1 MKKLFIDTNIVIDL
15 LSRREPFYDESA
27 NLFSLADQKII
38 ELNISSLTIANTSY
52 TLLRQTDSKKTKEI
66 LRKLRLIVNVLP
78 LDDKII
84 GVALNDDSFNDFED
98 GLQYFTAIENNQD
111 LIITRNL
118 KDFKSSKLPVM
129 SAKQFLETFKQGQF
143 PT

>member
-1 MKKLFIDTNIVIDL
+1 MKKLFIDTNIIIDL

-52 TLLRQTDSKKTKEI
+52 TLLRQTNSKKTKEI
-66 LRKLRLIVNVLP
+66 LRKLRLIVNTLP

-84 GVALNDDSFNDFED
+84 GVALNDDSFSDFED

-118 KDFKSSKLPVM
+118 KDFKASKLPVM
-129 SAKQFLETFKQGQF
+129 TARQFLEMLK
-143 PT
+143 

>member
-1 MKKLFIDTNIVIDL
+1 MKKLFIDTNIIIDL

-27 NLFSLADQKII
+27 DLFSLADRKII
-38 ELNISSLTIANTSY
+38 ELNISSLTVANTSY
-52 TLLRQTDSKKTKEI
+52 TLLRQTNSKNAKEI
-66 LRKLRLIVNVLP
+66 LRKLRLIVNILP

-84 GVALNDDSFNDFED
+84 GLALNDDSFSDFED

-118 KDFKSSKLPVM
+118 KDFKASKLPVM
-129 SAKQFLETFKQGQF
+129 TARQFVKTIK
-143 PT
+143 

>member
-1 MKKLFIDTNIVIDL
+1 MKKLFIDTNIIIDL

-27 NLFSLADQKII
+27 ELFSLADQKII

-52 TLLRQTDSKKTKEI
+52 TLLRQIDSKKTKEI
-66 LRKLRLIVNVLP
+66 LRKLRLIVNILP

-84 GVALNDDSFNDFED
+84 GVALNDDSFTDFED

-118 KDFKSSKLPVM
+118 KDFKISKLPVM
-129 SAKQFLETFKQGQF
+129 TARQFLKTLK
-143 PT
+143 

>member
-1 MKKLFIDTNIVIDL
+1 MKKLFIDTNIIIDL

-27 NLFSLADQKII
+27 DLFSLADKKII
-38 ELNISSLTIANTSY
+38 ELSISSLTIANTSY
-52 TLLRQTDSKKTKEI
+52 ILLRQTDTKKTKEI
-66 LRKLRLIVNVLP
+66 LRKLRLIVNILP

-111 LIITRNL
+111 IVITRNL
-118 KDFKSSKLPVM
+118 KDFKVSKLPVM
-129 SAKQFLETFKQGQF
+129 TARQFLETFK
-143 PT
+143 